1 MELMNELDKRKA
13 ELERKAVSSKI
24 ELDCI
29 GLNAGGVIYV
39 EVKDIE
45 TYNMLRMRL
54 YRLKR
59 NYGKEYTLSVKGNE
73 VTIKR
78 IS

>member
-1 MELMNELDKRKA
+1 MNELDKRRA
-13 ELERKAVSSKI
+13 ELERRAASSKI
-24 ELDCI
+24 EIDCI
-29 GLNAGGVIYV
+29 GLDAGGVIHV

-54 YRLKR
+54 HRLKK
-59 NYGKEYTLSVKGNE
+59 NYGKEYALFAKGNE
-73 VTIKR
+73 ATIKR